1 MSSIKISAPGKLH
14 LLGEHAVV
22 YNKPAI
28 LAAVDKRCFV
38 EINPRK
44 DKKIKIS
51 SEDYKTSTLHNIEEV
66 FEKFEKAQRDWD
78 IYSKNN
84 DISLLKSITKGPLD
98 YPLIIIGQFLK
109 YFKIKSIKGFNLT
122 IDSEIPVGC
131 GMGSSGSLAVSI
143 IGALSLFSGRP
154 FNKKTINKIAFLCE
168 QKKHGN
174 PSGGDNS
181 TSCFGGLVWFKKDEG
196 IKSLEANLP
205 QEVSENFY
213 AVNTGIPSEATGEM
227 VSFVRNQIL
236 NSKKKKEEIKKIFN
250 EQELLVRSL
259 IPALEQSSHEDIIRI
274 IRNGEKNL
282 EKLGVV
288 SPFVQKIIRDIEETG
303 GAAKIC
309 GGGGKTKSTGII
321 LIYHTDL
328 RTLRKMLKSHQF
340 VAAQLTLGVEG
351 LRKE

>member
-1 MSSIKISAPGKLH
+1 MSGIKISAPGKLH

-28 LAAVDKRCFV
+28 LAAVEKRCFV

-66 FEKFEKAQRDWD
+66 FEKFEKAQKDWET
-78 IYSKNN
+78 YNKSN
-84 DISLLKSITKGPLD
+84 DTLLLKSITKGFLD
-98 YPLIIIGQFLK
+98 YSQIIIGQFLNFYK
-109 YFKIKSIKGFNLT
+109 LKSIRGFDLS
-122 IDSEIPVGC
+122 IDSQVPIGC
-131 GMGSSGSLAVSI
+131 GMGSSGALAVSI
-143 IGALSLFSGRP
+143 IGALSLFAG
-154 FNKKTINKIAFLCE
+154 KKFDKKIINEIAFLCE

-196 IKSLEANLP
+196 LRPLEADLP
-205 QEVSENFY
+205 KEVVRNFY
-213 AVNTGIPSEATGEM
+213 IINTGTPSETTGEM
-227 VSFVRNQIL
+227 VSLVRNQIL
-236 NSKKKKEEIKKIFN
+236 KSKNQKERIEKIFN

-274 IRNGEKNL
+274 IRDGEKNL

-288 SPFVQKIIRDIEETG
+288 SSFVQKIIRDVEKSG

>member
-1 MSSIKISAPGKLH
+1 MSGIKISAPGKLH

-28 LAAVDKRCFV
+28 LAAVDKRCFI
-38 EINPRK
+38 EITPRK
-44 DKKIKIS
+44 DNKIKITS
-51 SEDYKTSTLHNIEEV
+51 KNYKSLILCRIGEV
-66 FEKFEKAQRDWD
+66 KDKFEKAQKDWET
-78 IYSKNN
+78 YNKSN
-84 DISLLKSITKGPLD
+84 DTLLLKSITKGFLD
-98 YPLIIIGQFLK
+98 YSQIIIGQFLNFYK
-109 YFKIKSIKGFNLT
+109 LKSIRGFDLS
-122 IDSEIPVGC
+122 IDSQVPIGC
-131 GMGSSGSLAVSI
+131 GMGSSGALAVSI
-143 IGALSLFSGRP
+143 IGALSLFAG
-154 FNKKTINKIAFLCE
+154 KKFDKKIINEIAFLCE

-196 IKSLEANLP
+196 LRPLDADLP
-205 QEVSENFY
+205 KEVVRNFY
-213 AVNTGIPSEATGEM
+213 IINTGTPSETTGEM
-227 VSFVRNQIL
+227 VSLVRNQIL
-236 NSKKKKEEIKKIFN
+236 KSKNQKERIEKIFN